1 MNQHLGS
8 SLVMKLS
15 NQDLDRPCLGV
26 MTQAS
31 RALRERKMKTMM
43 VAIGLAMLSG
53 CASPGG
59 ASWSSLSAPQDCAKI
74 NSDQE
79 LSLSLADQMINSG
92 KLHAGLA
99 NLQRLPDDLPAVRL
113 RKAKIY
119 RLLGQREADPLYRS
133 LLGGCLAAEGEQG
146 LGQLAAERSDNLQ
159 ALVHLQRAARLSPT
173 DEKIRN
179 DLGVVYLNQRRLKEA
194 RFEFIT
200 AMELK
205 PSDQLPALNLVTLLI
220 YQGNWKQASEVVSRV
235 GLSPGQVTEAK
246 ARAEKLGTTAPN
258 DRVASAGDPAQPE
271 AIPSTTQR

>member
-1 MNQHLGS
+1 
-8 SLVMKLS
+8 
-15 NQDLDRPCLGV
+15 
-26 MTQAS
+26 
-31 RALRERKMKTMM
+31 MKTMM

-53 CASPGG
+53 CASPGD

-119 RLLGQREADPLYRS
+119 RLLGQGEADPLYRS

-205 PSDQLPALNLVTLLI
+205 PSGQLPALNLVTLLI